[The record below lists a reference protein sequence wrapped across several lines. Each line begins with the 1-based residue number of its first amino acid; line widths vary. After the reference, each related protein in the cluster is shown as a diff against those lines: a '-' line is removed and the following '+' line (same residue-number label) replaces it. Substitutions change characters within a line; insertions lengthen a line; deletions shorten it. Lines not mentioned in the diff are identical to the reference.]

1 MVIADSYFL
10 PLRHRVKFKNSA
22 GATVYTSN
30 AFDLAGS
37 NIYISYIDCELAK
50 GETGN
55 FNIVIEDYT
64 NTISLSSLQTSKVFI
79 ELGKSSATLEHFLIG
94 FPDRVIVSRPQ
105 SNRIQ
110 YNITGFGTQI
120 QASELHVSVRE
131 ASTIAAVDDA
141 TSQNDVKFN
150 VNQIITRVLTDKT
163 YRPLKRESIITDLTD
178 WTTGGISSACNV
190 NVSRLNFPP
199 TTVLAD
205 FLNELTRVGGY
216 QWFID
221 YSTGA
226 EVFHLITPQQ
236 LHSGVVIK
244 SGDLKNVTSDNPTR
258 TGYLSGS
265 FAMEYDL
272 SIEAGNAN
280 RLLASTIIDQT
291 SIASSFSATGSTTL
305 SNKAISQ
312 QFQVSSDTRRITDL
326 ALVLSKVGEPESPKS
341 RVNGRIVLDT
351 GDSPHKGVTV
361 CNFEI
366 PLSAIEPAPQT
377 IFVNDL
383 DIRQRFLSTS
393 GNTKL
398 WLILFQRSGTDGD
411 PNTDTANTIR
421 WYHNNQFSTAQ
432 TYRSALAGGGDRE
445 KFDTFNWIIST
456 NGPTYAFGIFAN
468 IRRLQSKTNIAAKNT
483 YRLKETVVD
492 ASYLSDPSS
501 IDLLLTNTL
510 ELSSKARLA
519 LFSYPVTIPDS
530 FLYRPYRYVTVA
542 DGLSGFTQD
551 LEIQRARYVLSA
563 MPGDNAGLGTMTC
576 DITLASQQNPVL
588 SSFTCD
594 L

>member
-1 MVIADSYFL
+1 M
-10 PLRHRVKFKNSA
+10 
-22 GATVYTSN
+22 YTSN
-30 AFDLAGS
+30 AFDLNGS
-37 NIYISYIDCELAK
+37 NLNISYLDVEAAK

-64 NTISLSSLQTSKVFI
+64 NTVSLSSLQTSKVFI

-110 YNITGFGTQI
+110 YNVTGFGTQI

-150 VNQIITRVLTDKT
+150 VNQIIERVLTDKT

-178 WTTGGISSACNV
+178 WTTAGINADCNV

-226 EVFHLITPQQ
+226 EVFYLITPQQ
-236 LHSGVVIK
+236 LHSGIVIK
-244 SGDLKNVTSDNPTR
+244 SGDLKNVTSDDPTR
-258 TGYLSGS
+258 TGYVNGS
-265 FAMEYDL
+265 FSMEYDL

-291 SIASSFSATGSTTL
+291 SISSSFSATGSTTL
-305 SNKAISQ
+305 SNKAIAQ

-366 PLSAIEPAPQT
+366 PLSAIEPAPAT

-393 GNTKL
+393 ANTKL

-411 PNTDTANTIR
+411 PNTDNANTIR
-421 WYHNNQFSTAQ
+421 WHHNNQFSTAQ
-432 TYRSALAGGGDRE
+432 TFKSGLAGGGDRE
-445 KFDTFNWIIST
+445 QFDNFNWILST

-492 ASYLSDPSS
+492 ASYLSDPAS

-530 FLYRPYRYVTVA
+530 FLYRPYRYVTVS

-551 LEIQRARYVLSA
+551 LEIQRARYSLSSLS
-563 MPGDNAGLGTMTC
+563 GDNAGLGTMTC
-576 DITLASQQNPVL
+576 EITLASQQNPVL

>member
-1 MVIADSYFL
+1 MVISDSYYL
-10 PLRHRVKFKNSA
+10 PLRHRVKFKNAA

-30 AFDLAGS
+30 AFDLNGS
-37 NIYISYIDCELAK
+37 NLNISYLDVEAAK

-64 NTISLSSLQTSKVFI
+64 NTVSLSSLQTSKVFI

-110 YNITGFGTQI
+110 YNVTGFGTQI

-150 VNQIITRVLTDKT
+150 VNQIIERVLTDKT

-178 WTTGGISSACNV
+178 WTTAGINADCNV

-226 EVFHLITPQQ
+226 EVFYLITPQQ
-236 LHSGVVIK
+236 LHSGIVIK
-244 SGDLKNVTSDNPTR
+244 SGDLKNVTSDDPTR
-258 TGYLSGS
+258 TGYVNGS
-265 FAMEYDL
+265 FSMEYDL

-291 SIASSFSATGSTTL
+291 SISSSFSATGSTTL
-305 SNKAISQ
+305 SNKAIAQ

-366 PLSAIEPAPQT
+366 PLSAIEPAPAT

-393 GNTKL
+393 ANTKL

-411 PNTDTANTIR
+411 PNTDNANTIR
-421 WYHNNQFSTAQ
+421 WHHNNQFSTAQ
-432 TYRSALAGGGDRE
+432 TFKSGLAGGGDRE
-445 KFDTFNWIIST
+445 QFDNFNWILST

-492 ASYLSDPSS
+492 ASYLSDPAS

-530 FLYRPYRYVTVA
+530 FLYRPYRYVTVS

-551 LEIQRARYVLSA
+551 LEIQRARYSLSSLS
-563 MPGDNAGLGTMTC
+563 GDNAGLGTMTC
-576 DITLASQQNPVL
+576 EITLASQQNPVL

>member
-1 MVIADSYFL
+1 
-10 PLRHRVKFKNSA
+10 
-22 GATVYTSN
+22 
-30 AFDLAGS
+30 
-37 NIYISYIDCELAK
+37 
-50 GETGN
+50 
-55 FNIVIEDYT
+55 
-64 NTISLSSLQTSKVFI
+64 
-79 ELGKSSATLEHFLIG
+79 
-94 FPDRVIVSRPQ
+94 
-105 SNRIQ
+105 
-110 YNITGFGTQI
+110 
-120 QASELHVSVRE
+120 
-131 ASTIAAVDDA
+131 
-141 TSQNDVKFN
+141 
-150 VNQIITRVLTDKT
+150 
-163 YRPLKRESIITDLTD
+163 
-178 WTTGGISSACNV
+178 
-190 NVSRLNFPP
+190 
-199 TTVLAD
+199 
-205 FLNELTRVGGY
+205 
-216 QWFID
+216 
-221 YSTGA
+221 
-226 EVFHLITPQQ
+226 LITPQQ
-236 LHSGVVIK
+236 LHSGIVIK
-244 SGDLKNVTSDNPTR
+244 SGDLKNVTSDDPTR
-258 TGYLSGS
+258 TGYVNGS
-265 FAMEYDL
+265 FSMEYDL

-291 SIASSFSATGSTTL
+291 SISSSFSATGSTTL
-305 SNKAISQ
+305 SNKAIAQ

-366 PLSAIEPAPQT
+366 PLSSISPAPAT

-393 GNTKL
+393 ANTKL

-411 PNTDTANTIR
+411 PNTDNANTIR
-421 WYHNNQFSTAQ
+421 WHHNNQFRTAQ
-432 TYRSALAGGGDRE
+432 TFKSGLAGGGDRE
-445 KFDTFNWIIST
+445 QFDNFNWILST
-456 NGPTYAFGIFAN
+456 NGPTYAFGVFAN

-492 ASYLSDPSS
+492 ASYLSDPAS

-530 FLYRPYRYVTVA
+530 FLYRPYRYVTVS

-551 LEIQRARYVLSA
+551 LEIQRARYYLSSLS
-563 MPGDNAGLGTMTC
+563 GDNAGLGTMTC
-576 DITLASQQNPVL
+576 EITLASQQNPVV

>member
-22 GATVYTSN
+22 GATVYTSD

-37 NIYISYIDCELAK
+37 NIILSYIDVEDAK
-50 GETGN
+50 GESGN

-79 ELGKSSATLEHFLIG
+79 ELGKSSATLSHFMIG
-94 FPDRVIVSRPQ
+94 YPDRVIVSRPQ

-110 YNITGFGTQI
+110 YNISGFGTKI
-120 QASELHVSVRE
+120 RATELYVSVRE
-131 ASTIAAVDDA
+131 ASSISDVEN
-141 TSQNDVKFN
+141 SQSNADVAFN
-150 VNQIITRVLTDKT
+150 INNIVTRVLTDKT
-163 YRPLKRESIITDLTD
+163 YRPLKREAIISDLTA
-178 WTTGGISSACNV
+178 WTTAGISADCNV
-190 NVSRLNFPP
+190 NVARLNFPP
-199 TTVLAD
+199 TTLMAD
-205 FLNELTRVGGY
+205 FLNELTRIGGY

-221 YSTGA
+221 YSDGA
-226 EVFHLITPQQ
+226 EIFYLVQPQQ
-236 LHSGVVIK
+236 LHTGITIK
-244 SGDLKNVTSDNPTR
+244 SGDLKNVTSDDPTR
-258 TGYLSGS
+258 TGYTTGS
-265 FAMEYDL
+265 FAIEYDL

-280 RLLASTIIDQT
+280 RLLTTTTIDQT
-291 SIASSFSATGSTTL
+291 SVSSSFGATGSTTL
-305 SNKAISQ
+305 SNKAITQ
-312 QFQVSSDTRRITDL
+312 QFQISSDTRRITDL
-326 ALVLSKVGEPESPKS
+326 SLVLSKVGEPESPKS
-341 RVNGRIVLDT
+341 RVNGRLVLDAN
-351 GDSPHKGVTV
+351 DSPHKAVTV

-366 PLSAIEPAPQT
+366 PLSSIEPAPTT

-393 GNTKL
+393 AATKL

-411 PNTDTANTIR
+411 PNTDNANTIR
-421 WYHNNQFSTAQ
+421 WHHNNQFNTAQ
-432 TYRSALAGGGDRE
+432 TYKSGLAGGGDRE
-445 KFDTFNWIIST
+445 QFDNFNWILSQ
-456 NGPTYAFGIFAN
+456 NGPTYSYGIFSN
-468 IRRLQSKTNIAAKNT
+468 IRRLQSKTNVAAKNT
-483 YRLKETVVD
+483 YRLKEAVID
-492 ASYLSDPSS
+492 SSYLSDPAS

-510 ELSSKARLA
+510 ELASKARLA
-519 LFSYPVTIPDS
+519 LFSYPVSIPDS
-530 FLYRPYRYVTVA
+530 FLYRPYRYVTVS

-576 DITLASQQNPVL
+576 EITLAGQQNPTL